1 VVTDAEFT
9 DTVGMRSVLRNGSGV
24 FEVITSSGGI
34 LALTAGA
41 AGSAFA
47 SPLVTLVDVQ
57 TGAPQQELR
66 RHKLSALRALSI
78 TYGRYYIY
86 SIKQAHSRRIL
97 DRLGACGRRES
108 AGVISEHLG
117 EARVGRAAAVAPR
130 VRKRRPR

>member
-1 VVTDAEFT
+1 MPLSDPSIVVTDAEFT

-78 TYGRYYIY
+78 TYGRYYI
-86 SIKQAHSRRIL
+86 
-97 DRLGACGRRES
+97 
-108 AGVISEHLG
+108 
-117 EARVGRAAAVAPR
+117 
-130 VRKRRPR
+130 